1 MVHSAILLGYVLP
14 LISLLEWQLTLMEG
28 TLELLLSSSQQATC
42 KVHRLGYGQMRS
54 IQISIQGQSLIRNL
68 L

>member
-1 MVHSAILLGYVLP
+1 MVHSAILQGYVLR

-28 TLELLLSSSQQATC
+28 TLELLLSSSRRATC
-42 KVHRLGYGQMRS
+42 KLHRLGYAQMRS
-54 IQISIQGQSLIRNL
+54 IQISIQGQSFIRNL